1 MLSGMGK
8 SNVSFGFR
16 NSSLEI
22 DAAKLKEKLDSGEDV
37 FILDVRTPEEYDAW
51 RLSYDKHD
59 KTPLIPVDRLFT
71 SQKMIAEQLPK
82 DKEIITLCA
91 HGNRSMMAAQMLS
104 RMGYKVKSVRGG
116 MVAWNGVYDAAQVPL
131 EGSVK
136 IWQLRRVS
144 KGCISY
150 VVASGNEATVI
161 DSTSDLES
169 SVLKLV
175 QDNGL
180 KITNVVDTHMHAD
193 HVSGFS
199 ALVKATGAQGYLG
212 AREGYELPG
221 DVKVNMVEDG
231 QKIPIGGA
239 SLIAIHTPGHTD
251 GSMCFA
257 LEAGKTY
264 LFTGDTLFV
273 NGVGRPDLRDKA
285 DEFAG
290 KLYDTYQQRLLKYPD
305 DTLILPAHFDP
316 NSITVKHGE
325 PIADTVGSK
334 KGVELLAK
342 PRDEFI
348 RFVVSSVPPRP
359 MNYKVIIQINKQLV
373 PYEEVNVAELEAGPN
388 SCGVRM

>member
-1 MLSGMGK
+1 
-8 SNVSFGFR
+8 VSFGFR
-16 NSSLEI
+16 RPGSSSLEI

-37 FILDVRTPEEYDAW
+37 FILDVRTPEEYEAW

-59 KTPLIPVDRLFT
+59 KTPLIPIDRLFM
-71 SQKMIAEQLPK
+71 SQKMIAEQIPK

-104 RMGYKVKSVRGG
+104 SMGYNVKSVRGG
-116 MVAWNGVYDAAQVPL
+116 MVAWNQVYDVAEIPL
-131 EGSVK
+131 SNTNQKPVRL
-136 IWQLRRVS
+136 WQLRRVS
-144 KGCISY
+144 KGCMSY
-150 VVASGNEATVI
+150 VVAVGNDATVI

-180 KITNVVDTHMHAD
+180 KITNVADTHMHAD

-199 ALVKATGAQGYLG
+199 ALVKSTGAQGYLG
-212 AREGYELPG
+212 AREGYELPQGVRVNLIDDGHRIPLG
-221 DVKVNMVEDG
+221 DGV
-231 QKIPIGGA
+231 
-239 SLIAIHTPGHTD
+239 SLTAVHAPGHTD

-257 LEAGKTY
+257 LEAGRTY

-290 KLYDTYQQRLLKYPD
+290 KLYDTYHQRILKYPD
-305 DTLILPAHFDP
+305 DTVILPAHFDP
-316 NSITVKHGE
+316 NSITVKHEE
-325 PIADTVGSK
+325 PIKDTVSSK
-334 KGVELLAK
+334 RSVELLSK
-342 PRDEFI
+342 PKEEFVK
-348 RFVVSSVPPRP
+348 FVVSSVPPRP
-359 MNYKVIIQINKQLV
+359 VNYKMIIQINKQLI
-373 PYEEVNVAELEAGPN
+373 PYDHINIAELEAGPN

>member
-1 MLSGMGK
+1 M
-8 SNVSFGFR
+8 SFGFR

-59 KTPLIPVDRLFT
+59 KTPLIPIDRLFT
-71 SQKMIAEQLPK
+71 SQKMIAEQIPK

-116 MVAWNGVYDAAQVPL
+116 MVAWNQVYDVAEVQQADAARV
-131 EGSVK
+131 
-136 IWQLRRVS
+136 WQLRRVS
-144 KGCISY
+144 KGCMSY
-150 VVASGNEATVI
+150 VIAVGNEATVI

-180 KITNVVDTHMHAD
+180 EITNVVDTHMHAD

-199 ALVKATGAQGYLG
+199 AIVKATGAQGYLG
-212 AREGYELPG
+212 AKEGYELPK
-221 DVKVNMVEDG
+221 DVKVSLIDDG
-231 QKIPIGGA
+231 HKIPLGDGV
-239 SLIAIHTPGHTD
+239 SLEAIHAPGHTD

-257 LEAGKTY
+257 LKAGEKTF

-290 KLYDTYQQRLLKYPD
+290 KLYDTYQKILKLPD
-305 DTLILPAHFDP
+305 DTVILPAHFDP
-316 NSITVKHGE
+316 NSITIKHGE
-325 PIADTVGSK
+325 PIADTVGAK
-334 KGVELLAK
+334 RNVELLSK
-342 PRDEFI
+342 PKDEFVK
-348 RFVVSSVPPRP
+348 FVVSSVPPRP
-359 MNYKVIIQINKQLV
+359 SNYRVIIQINKQLV
-373 PYEEVNVAELEAGPN
+373 PYDEINIAELEAGPN